1 MANARSKDQT
11 LLAFTLD
18 RSLAQAMDDA
28 SRARG
33 ENRSQFIRR
42 ALVGYLASIGHPVA
56 PEMAHSPD
64 RRLMDR
70 ADPQPITAERK
81 PVDYRKTARKT
92 APKKRAKKTP

>member
-56 PEMAHSPD
+56 PEMAHAPD

-70 ADPQPITAERK
+70 ASPPMPAPERK

-92 APKKRAKKTP
+92 PVKRAKKPL